1 MSRVLEIHDQGFNC
15 AESIIKTINEE
26 KNLNIP
32 VALGTPFGAGMSTG
46 NTCGAVVS
54 ALMIIGAEKGRESSD
69 ESNSTRVITQNLVKA
84 VIDEFGSIKCI
95 DLKRNGISCDDIIE
109 FAYEKVIELI

>member
-1 MSRVLEIHDQGFNC
+1 MSKVLEFHSQGFNC

-32 VALGTPFGAGMSTG
+32 VSLGPPFGAGMSTG

-54 ALMIIGAEKGRESSD
+54 ALMIIGAEKGRESS
-69 ESNSTRVITQNLVKA
+69 EEKNNAREITQNLVKS
-84 VIDEFGSIKCI
+84 VINEFGSIKCI

-109 FAYEKVIELI
+109 FAYNKVNDLV